1 MKRRRLLF
9 VGVIAATGL
18 AWTGLAGTAAYGNSD
33 EPWDGGYSD
42 TLIRD
47 TLILPDE
54 PADPS
59 DLGITNDP
67 QTPREIETLTRALAL
82 NDGGNSVVNTAWS
95 EDKRSLIVYAS
106 GDLRA
111 IQGLI
116 EKSGATE
123 LVSVVQTE
131 YSPEE
136 LEAGKDALFSNAAT
150 LSTGERLF
158 AVMPTVD
165 GSGLIATYE
174 EPADGEARR
183 APVPDLRQS
192 SGGLPVQVEFGPVP
206 EAASRASDSA
216 PFKAGAFMRKS
227 NGGCTT
233 AFKIGHISSG
243 VQSLITAHHCSPDNG
258 VSWHQGVYASTP
270 MTSTNYLGLS
280 TGQAPGGSD
289 IGRLGGP
296 SNSLAAWVYGAGPSS
311 NSGYPTIGWTNPAVG
326 AVICYS
332 GAYSGAVCQNEVTNS
347 GLSVCYIN
355 DPGSPCYDDLVRTAQ
370 TSGIP
375 AAGNGDSGGP
385 AFVLT
390 AQGAY
395 AAGVIS
401 GIQNG
406 SITCTGI
413 AGADPGR
420 KCSNVVLYA
429 PMSNFFWNNT
439 GWGIYTSAPIGG

>member
-1 MKRRRLLF
+1 M
-9 VGVIAATGL
+9 GWG
-18 AWTGLAGTAAYGNSD
+18 YG
-33 EPWDGGYSD
+33 D

-47 TLILPDE
+47 TLVLTE
-54 PADPS
+54 EAANPS
-59 DLGITNDP
+59 DIGAANDP
-67 QTPREIETLTRALAL
+67 QTPPEIETLTRALAL
-82 NDGGNSVVNTAWS
+82 NEAGQSVVNTVWS
-95 EDKRSLIVYAS
+95 EDKKSLTVYAS
-106 GDLRA
+106 GNLEA
-111 IQGLI
+111 IEGLI
-116 EKSGATE
+116 EKSGATR
-123 LVSVVQTE
+123 LVSIVRTA
-131 YSPEE
+131 YSPQQ
-136 LEAGKDALFSNAAT
+136 LDAAKDALFWNAAT
-150 LSTGERLF
+150 LSSGERLF
-158 AVMPTVD
+158 AVMPSVD
-165 GSGLIATYE
+165 GSGLIAMYE
-174 EPADGEARR
+174 ESVNGEQRR
-183 APVPDLRQS
+183 LPVPDLRQS
-192 SGGLPVQVEFGPVP
+192 AGGIPVQVEFGALP
-206 EAASRASDSA
+206 EAISRLSDTA

-258 VSWHQGVYASTP
+258 ASWHQGLYDTTA
-270 MTSTNYLGLS
+270 MTSSNYLGLS
-280 TGQAPGGSD
+280 TGQAAGGSD

-296 SNSLAAWVYGAGPSS
+296 TNTLAAWVYGAGPSS

-347 GLSVCYIN
+347 GLTVCYLN
-355 DPGSPCYDDLVRTAQ
+355 NPGSPCYDDLVRTAQ

-390 AQGAY
+390 SQGAY

-401 GIQNG
+401 GIQNA
-406 SITCTGI
+406 SPTCTGI
-413 AGADPGR
+413 AGSVDGR

-439 GWGIYTSAPIGG
+439 GWDIYTSAPIGG